1 MRVQLPP
8 SALCNGVKVLQY
20 NLKFYM
26 KKIMFVCLGNICR
39 SSLAETVLQKII
51 DDNDQS
57 ENFII
62 DSSGTSSAH
71 AGGDP
76 DLRMQKVALSKGFQ
90 MTHRAKQ
97 LKQSDLEKFDLIFAM
112 DEKNYQDI
120 LRLADSPLIKKKVH
134 MFREFDPQVSS
145 SDSVPDPYYGGKEG
159 FEDVFQIISRT
170 SQNIFD
176 KIMSKEL

>member
-1 MRVQLPP
+1 
-8 SALCNGVKVLQY
+8 
-20 NLKFYM
+20 M

-39 SSLAETVLQKII
+39 SSLAGTVLQKIV
-51 DDNDQS
+51 DENRQS
-57 ENFII
+57 KNFII
-62 DSSGTSSAH
+62 DSSGISGAH
-71 AGGDP
+71 IGEDP
-76 DLRMQKVALSKGFQ
+76 DFRMQKVARSKGFQ

-97 LKQSDLEKFDLIFAM
+97 FKQSDLEKFDLIFAM

-120 LRLADSPLIKKKVH
+120 LQLADSSLIKKKVH
-134 MFREFDPQVSS
+134 MFREFDPRTLSD
-145 SDSVPDPYYGGKEG
+145 DSVPDPYYGGKEG